1 MTMTVT
7 EIAQDLLDQDVAEWG
22 EERTL
27 LQALRSTLDPHSDG
41 YGCGWEEDL
50 IFRLYGADADCGAVH
65 AEYLRLA
72 AETLAVAEDEM
83 AERRHMV
90 HL

>member
-1 MTMTVT
+1 MTVN
-7 EIAQDLLDQDVAEWG
+7 EIAQDLLDQDVSEWG
-22 EERTL
+22 MERTL
-27 LQALRSTLDPHSDG
+27 LQSLRSTLNPNSDG
-41 YGCGWEEDL
+41 YGCGWEEDV
-50 IFRLYGADADCGAVH
+50 IRRSHGADTDCEAVH